1 MEVEFATVKYMH
13 DAIKEEINSAFN
25 RVLESNWFI
34 CGEEL
39 NKFENNFAEYC
50 NAKYC
55 VGVGNGLDGIIL
67 SLKALNVKEGDEVI
81 VPSHTFIATVL
92 AISMV
97 GAKPVFVEPNEVDYT
112 IDVNKIEEK
121 ITDKTKAIVVVHLY
135 GQCADMD
142 KVNEIAKKYNLKVV
156 EDAAQ
161 SHGATYKN
169 RKAGSLGDIASF
181 SFYPGKNLGALGDGG
196 GVVTNDKDLAEKVKE
211 LRNYGSKI
219 KYHHNEKGVNSRL
232 DELQAA
238 ILDVKLKY
246 LDEWNKERN
255 KIAGRYLKEIK
266 NEKIILPNI
275 STNNTHVWHLFV
287 VRCQNRDEL
296 KNYLESKG
304 IHTLIHYPIA
314 IHKQLAY
321 SEFNNMNLPLA
332 EKYANEVL
340 TLPLFIGMK
349 NEEITYVINALNEY

>member
-1 MEVEFATVKYMH
+1 MRVEFATVKHMH
-13 DAIKEEINSAFN
+13 DVIKEEINFAIN
-25 RVLESNWFI
+25 KVIESNWFI

-39 NKFENNFAEYC
+39 NKFEGNFAKYC
-50 NAKYC
+50 NTKYC
-55 VGVGNGLDGIIL
+55 VGVGNGLDGIVL

-97 GAKPVFVEPNEVDYT
+97 GATPVFVEPNEVDYT

-121 ITDKTKAIVVVHLY
+121 ITDKTKAIIVVHLY

-142 KVNEIAKKYNLKVV
+142 KVNEIAKKHNLKVI

-161 SHGATYKN
+161 AHGATYKN

-196 GVVTNDKDLAEKVKE
+196 CIVTNDKSLAEKVKE
-211 LRNYGSKI
+211 LRNYGSMI

-238 ILDVKLKY
+238 ILDVKLRY
-246 LDEWNKERN
+246 LDDWNKERN
-255 KIAGRYLKEIK
+255 AIAKRYLQEIK
-266 NEKIILPNI
+266 NEKIILPNV
-275 STNNTHVWHLFV
+275 SDYNTHVWHLFV
-287 VRCQNRDEL
+287 VRCENRDEL
-296 KNYLESKG
+296 KQYLETKG

-321 SEFNNMNLPLA
+321 SEYNHLHLPLA
-332 EKYANEVL
+332 EKYASEVL
-340 TLPLFIGMK
+340 SLPLYIGMK
-349 NEEITYVINALNEY
+349 DEEITYVIDALNRF